1 MTNKEIIDTIR
12 SKNLIKASEL
22 IREKIDTIAEQ
33 HINEKKKELAAKWFG
48 EAKTHP
54 EWKGNPPEVVAKFAK
69 EKAETKQFASGK
81 REITKLQKQ
90 GK

>member
-1 MTNKEIIDTIR
+1 MSNREIIETIR
-12 SKNLIKASEL
+12 SKNLNKANEL
-22 IREKIDTIAEQ
+22 IKERINTIAELQ
-33 HINEKKKELAAKWFG
+33 INEKKKELAAKWFG

-69 EKAETKQFASGK
+69 EKAEKKQFASGK